1 MLANSVIEGPI
12 MGRGNGGNAG
22 LLRFAATA
30 LLLGCGCGLSV
41 AQGLPSS
48 NPDAISVPVYVQ
60 ELELSVVGPNGP
72 ERVNPHG
79 VGAAGRT
86 LEFRSQ
92 SANPAAQSPVI
103 FLDSDVPAVRARKLI
118 DFFTQTLLQALQKSG
133 YAAKAAQGSRPNEG
147 VMLSGIIAEVD
158 PMSRVRK
165 AILGSDSPN
174 AKFSLYVASFNLARP
189 DQQLYQIASLQ
200 DSDPRFGPV
209 ITLNNYVPMMK
220 YELAKEPTEDDIRK
234 ICGDIVVNLG
244 KLFKANPEAFRH

>member
-1 MLANSVIEGPI
+1 MDVWQSAI
-12 MGRGNGGNAG
+12 RF
-22 LLRFAATA
+22 RFAST
-30 LLLGCGCGLSV
+30 
-41 AQGLPSS
+41 
-48 NPDAISVPVYVQ
+48 
-60 ELELSVVGPNGP
+60 
-72 ERVNPHG
+72 
-79 VGAAGRT
+79 
-86 LEFRSQ
+86 

-158 PMSRVRK
+158 AMSRVRK
-165 AILGSDSPN
+165 AIFGSDSPN

-220 YELAKEPTEDDIRK
+220 YELAKEPTEDDVRK